1 MSSFHHRSLPEYSTL
16 LSGRVPRD
24 ENSFQSER
32 LQIWYNHTDQSWVG
46 DGEQPHLHLRSD
58 ECFVVLQGALIVEV
72 DGQRHRIGP
81 REFCCFP
88 AEQLHAIVA
97 VETPLE
103 TLMIRAPSTDDK
115 VYPASPASAN
125 H

>member
-1 MSSFHHRSLPEYSTL
+1 MRGFQHRPFPEHSGL
-16 LSGRVPRD
+16 LAGRVTHD
-24 ENSFQSER
+24 EASFQSDQ

-46 DGEQPHLHLRSD
+46 DGEQPHRRLHSD
-58 ECFVVLQGALIVEV
+58 ECFVVLAGALIVEV
-72 DGQRHRIGP
+72 DGQRHRVGP

-88 AEQLHAIVA
+88 AEQVHAIVA

-115 VYPASPASAN
+115 VYSPKAA
-125 H
+125 